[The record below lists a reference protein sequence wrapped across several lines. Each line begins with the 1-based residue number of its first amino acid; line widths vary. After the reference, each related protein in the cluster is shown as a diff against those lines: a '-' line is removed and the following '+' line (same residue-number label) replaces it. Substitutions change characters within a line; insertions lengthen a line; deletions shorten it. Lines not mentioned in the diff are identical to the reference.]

1 MSVSTQLD
9 ATPQHPAT
17 LKASRQ
23 ARSLRLGAGLLIT
36 FSPLILWMLWNLSLG
51 NDFIQNH
58 AWRYGLA
65 PLQVYVWL
73 LIAAGLLQLIAVYV
87 LRKSDQKPRDW
98 ISIASL
104 IDAALSIAFTIFF
117 WMQISALIFHS
128 A

>member
-1 MSVSTQLD
+1 M
-9 ATPQHPAT
+9 
-17 LKASRQ
+17 
-23 ARSLRLGAGLLIT
+23 LIT

>member
-1 MSVSTQLD
+1 M
-9 ATPQHPAT
+9 
-17 LKASRQ
+17 
-23 ARSLRLGAGLLIT
+23 
-36 FSPLILWMLWNLSLG
+36 SLG

-58 AWRYGLA
+58 GWRYGLA

-73 LIAAGLLQLIAVYV
+73 LIAAGLLQMIAVYV

-104 IDAALSIAFTIFF
+104 IDAALSIAFIIFF